1 MRLPGRSAW
10 FNHRGSPCESEPVA
24 PRNPMG
30 FLEVLAFLAATFAVL
45 CPGSMP
51 AWHHH
56 PSGASPLDLLGRWL
70 WV

>member
-1 MRLPGRSAW
+1 
-10 FNHRGSPCESEPVA
+10 
-24 PRNPMG
+24 MG
-30 FLEVLAFLAATFAVL
+30 FLEVLACLAATFAVL